1 MEHIP
6 SVRRRSSLF
15 SMNQTNDSGSTSNE
29 LVKYE
34 KQLRLE
40 IKQWTSL
47 LRAKS
52 HKLQQLRAS
61 SCKIDQSILTDEQR
75 RYLADG
81 PSVENFISETDA
93 FDKAIT
99 KYVEQKSFL
108 MERNA
113 HIVQNAKALVELE
126 LKDRITIELSG
137 RIVP

>member
-1 MEHIP
+1 MEEIP
-6 SVRRRSSLF
+6 SIRRRSSLF
-15 SMNQTNDSGSTSNE
+15 SMNHASDSGSTSNE

-40 IKQWTSL
+40 IKQWSCL
-47 LRAKS
+47 LRTKS
-52 HKLQQLRAS
+52 HKIQQLRAS
-61 SCKIDQSILTDEQR
+61 SHKVDASILSDEQR

-81 PSVENFISETDA
+81 PTVDNYIAETET

-113 HIVQNAKALVELE
+113 HIVEQAKALVELE
-126 LKDRITIELSG
+126 IKDKISSELSG
-137 RIVP
+137 TIVP